1 MDYKVDFHTHTI
13 FSDGGSTPKE
23 LIDDAVAGEVKAIA
37 LTDHDNIEGI
47 YEVSRLTKENNIEFL
62 NGIEISALYKDG
74 RIIHI
79 LGIGIDLD
87 NAQFLKA
94 YNEMKEAR
102 HESVGAILS
111 IIKEQGIDIDINQL
125 KEKSF
130 RKYLDRYDIYKY
142 FVENKICETA
152 QGIWDKYLDPIPY
165 GEKEL
170 FKVEDAI
177 RVIKEAGGLS
187 FLAHY
192 NKHMGFA
199 GLYNEQIEEEISY
212 LVSLGL
218 DGLERYY
225 PSHGEEDYKFLDY
238 LINKY
243 NLMISG
249 GTDYHG
255 KNRPDIKIGSGK
267 DNNLTIPYEV
277 YTNIINKLGKG
288 IFNRVT

>member
-13 FSDGGSTPKE
+13 FSDGGSTPEE
-23 LIDDAVAGEVKAIA
+23 LIDDAVVGEVKALA

-47 YEVSRLTKENNIEFL
+47 YEVSRLAKENNIDFL

-94 YNEMKEAR
+94 YIEMKEAR
-102 HESVGAILS
+102 HESVSNILS
-111 IIKEQGIDIDINQL
+111 IINKQGISIDIEQL

-130 RKYLDRYDIYKY
+130 RKYLDRYDVYKY
-142 FVENKICETA
+142 FIENKICETA

-177 RVIKEAGGLS
+177 RVIKEAGGIS

-199 GLYNEQIEEEISY
+199 GLNNEKIEEEIRY

-218 DGLERYY
+218 DGVERYY
-225 PSHGEEDYKFLDY
+225 PFHSEEDYKFLDY

-255 KNRPDIKIGSGK
+255 KNRLDIKIGSGK
-267 DNNLTIPYEV
+267 DNNLIIPYEV
-277 YTNIINKLGKG
+277 YTNIIKILEQRK
-288 IFNRVT
+288 F